1 MRIGADLLCNQT
13 NDGPMHGVHSCR
25 SSVRIAH
32 NNQTRRTGDRH
43 QVLVM
48 LIRLSAPEWPDPLDP
63 VCDEPSEHVDLVR
76 EAAEKEQKVGAYQ
89 AQ

>member
-1 MRIGADLLCNQT
+1 
-13 NDGPMHGVHSCR
+13 
-25 SSVRIAH
+25 
-32 NNQTRRTGDRH
+32 
-43 QVLVM
+43 M
-48 LIRLSAPEWPDPLDP
+48 LTRLSAPEWPDPFDP